1 MVRILLLGFCKV
13 EYVQF
18 FKIYFSQEK
27 IQDASD
33 PCLSP
38 VYCCLDCFCKNGIQ
52 KNIME
57 SNLSQNNIGTSPD
70 DSLKELNRF
79 EFQIRNSG
87 LELYWNTL
95 RKPRICRKY
104 HIMLYR
110 VHLLTSGF
118 SGDGQ

>member
-38 VYCCLDCFCKNGIQ
+38 VYCCRDCFCKNGIQ

-57 SNLSQNNIGTSPD
+57 STKSRQICQLCSQNWQMETMEYFCTEKRLVVI
-70 DSLKELNRF
+70 
-79 EFQIRNSG
+79 QI
-87 LELYWNTL
+87 LVCY
-95 RKPRICRKY
+95 I
-104 HIMLYR
+104 
-110 VHLLTSGF
+110 
-118 SGDGQ
+118 